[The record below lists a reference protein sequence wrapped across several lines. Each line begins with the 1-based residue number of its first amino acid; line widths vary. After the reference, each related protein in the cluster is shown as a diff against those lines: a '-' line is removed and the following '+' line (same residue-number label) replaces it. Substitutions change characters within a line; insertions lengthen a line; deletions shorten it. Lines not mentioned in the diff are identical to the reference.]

1 MNNKKKILV
10 ILLALL
16 LALAVSLIMHPKQIK
31 KEKSIENNQI
41 EETIIDISSESLNKN
56 EVIEEIQETSQ
67 EKVSITEAKSKLTDK
82 KIINKTNDT
91 NKVDS
96 KKEEAPIFEKLEVK
110 EETAKIEEAGISFED
125 PGIINDNGVIVVT
138 RDFKL
143 KSPRKY
149 SFKDFG
155 VLAEPPVK

>member
-31 KEKSIENNQI
+31 KEKSLENNQI

-56 EVIEEIQETSQ
+56 EVIEENQETPQ
-67 EKVSITEAKSKLTDK
+67 EEISINESKLTDK
-82 KIINKTNDT
+82 KIINKIN
-91 NKVDS
+91 DS
-96 KKEEAPIFEKLEVK
+96 KKEEAPIFKKLEVK

>member
-67 EKVSITEAKSKLTDK
+67 EEISINESKLTDK
-82 KIINKTNDT
+82 KIIDKINESK
-91 NKVDS
+91 KVDS
-96 KKEEAPIFEKLEVK
+96 KKEEAPIFKKLEVK

>member
-1 MNNKKKILV
+1 MNNKKKFLV

-16 LALAVSLIMHPKQIK
+16 LALAVSLIMHPKQTK
-31 KEKSIENNQI
+31 KEKSLENNQT

-56 EVIEEIQETSQ
+56 EEIEEIKENSQ
-67 EKVSITEAKSKLTDK
+67 EENSTTENKITNK
-82 KIINKTNDT
+82 KIINKINESK
-91 NKVDS
+91 KVDS
-96 KKEEAPIFEKLEVK
+96 KKEEAPIFKKLEVK
-110 EETAKIEEAGISFED
+110 EETAKIEETGISFED

-155 VLAEPPVK
+155 VLAEPPVR

>member
-67 EKVSITEAKSKLTDK
+67 EEISINESKLTDK
-82 KIINKTNDT
+82 KIIDKINESK
-91 NKVDS
+91 KVDS
-96 KKEEAPIFEKLEVK
+96 KKEEAPIFKKLEVK

-155 VLAEPPVK
+155 VLAEPPVR

>member
-31 KEKSIENNQI
+31 KEKSLENNQI

-56 EVIEEIQETSQ
+56 EEIEEIQETSQ
-67 EKVSITEAKSKLTDK
+67 EDISINENKLTNK
-82 KIINKTNDT
+82 KIINKINDSK
-91 NKVDS
+91 KVDS